1 MTNKTAKHTP
11 GPLKAVQ
18 IIIENSPCTWA
29 VQRKSI
35 REQWGK
41 PSIATYIDNEA
52 DARLFAAAP
61 AMYEALKGCLRVTEA
76 WKSQAEMDG
85 DTVEIEAA
93 VMEIRR
99 IKAALA
105 QAEGRQ

>member
-1 MTNKTAKHTP
+1 MNKHTP

-61 AMYEALKGCLRVTEA
+61 AMYEALKLCKAFIDHGPSATR
-76 WKSQAEMDG
+76 S
-85 DTVEIEAA
+85 AA
-93 VMEIRR
+93 RCKEVYDN
-99 IKAALA
+99 ALA
-105 QAEGRQ
+105 QAEGRDK

>member
-1 MTNKTAKHTP
+1 MNKHTP

-61 AMYEALKGCLRVTEA
+61 AMYEAIRKVIEHRAKEYL
-76 WKSQAEMDG
+76 DN
-85 DTVEIEAA
+85 TVEPYCSL
-93 VMEIRR
+93 V
-99 IKAALA
+99 AALA
-105 QAEGRQ
+105 QAEARS

>member
-1 MTNKTAKHTP
+1 MNNKAQFTP
-11 GPLKAVQ
+11 GPWEHKGNRVY
-18 IIIENSPCTWA
+18 
-29 VQRKSI
+29 RKDSY
-35 REQWGK
+35 EVAW
-41 PSIATYIDNEA
+41 IAGQGPHSEWQANATLI
-52 DARLFAAAP
+52 AAAP

-99 IKAALA
+99 IKVALA
-105 QAEGRQ
+105 QAEGRHHE

>member
-1 MTNKTAKHTP
+1 MTHTTKHTP

-61 AMYEALKGCLRVTEA
+61 AMYEALQNILEFYEWSNSNGAE
-76 WKSQAEMDG
+76 QAAYD
-85 DTVEIEAA
+85 
-93 VMEIRR
+93 
-99 IKAALA
+99 KAMKALA
-105 QAEGRQ
+105 QAEGRG